1 MKMRK
6 TKRPRWDKV
15 GLSRGRDWLGLRL
28 TIRRKVE
35 CTKCERNDNMGD
47 RLIHN
52 MLIIFK
58 CLLGRYKIDNFI
70 DEYYSI
76 VSEKKRNITKSVAKN
91 SMRCIQRNMQEIFDK
106 YRIKIGSYYC

>member
-6 TKRPRWDKV
+6 TKRQRWDKV
-15 GLSRGRDWLGLRL
+15 GLSQGRDGLDLRL
-28 TIRRKVE
+28 TIRRKAE

-47 RLIHN
+47 RPIHN
-52 MLIIFK
+52 LLIIFK
-58 CLLGRYKIDNFI
+58 CLLGRYKIDNLL

-91 SMRCIQRNMQEIFDK
+91 SMRCIQRYMQEIFDK

>member
-1 MKMRK
+1 M
-6 TKRPRWDKV
+6 
-15 GLSRGRDWLGLRL
+15 RL
-28 TIRRKVE
+28 TIRRKAE

-47 RLIHN
+47 RLAHN
-52 MLIIFK
+52 LLIIFK
-58 CLLGRYKIDNFI
+58 CLLEGYKIDNLL

-91 SMRCIQRNMQEIFDK
+91 SMRCIQRYMQEIFDK